1 MYAIA
6 FIIAMFAVP
15 PLTVGGWAYL
25 VERVPLTERGLNVSF
40 FALVGVLLGFA
51 VLLGVILPTPMP
63 GV

>member
-25 VERVPLTERGLNVSF
+25 VERVPLTERGLAVSF
-40 FALVGVLLGFA
+40 FALVGALLGFA